1 MCVCFFSNFLRPL
14 LQEIKGRRS
23 AKCSPKVRCVFA
35 RVSAKFRP
43 NFALGNFLH
52 KKGLE
57 NPDRFEYGWMP
68 LNSAGPAVETPKKR

>member
-1 MCVCFFSNFLRPL
+1 MCVCFFEISCGHFCRKLKGEDLRN
-14 LQEIKGRRS
+14 
-23 AKCSPKVRCVFA
+23 VRQKFAVFFA
-35 RVSAKFRP
+35 RVSAKFRL